1 MLRAASG
8 RAVSTITKEGSTM
21 RRRIASFLLAA
32 FLAATITILLAPAA
46 LAHEARDVGD
56 LEMEVGFGTEPA
68 YAGQPNSVQLLLH
81 HHGEAV
87 TDLGDTLD
95 VEISFGDADPLRL
108 TFEPFFEEGEF
119 GTPGD
124 YRAWFFPT
132 SPGQYTFHL
141 TGTVDGEDVDET
153 FTSGPKT
160 FSDVVSPADVQYPDQ
175 VPTTAEI
182 ADRIDRE
189 SARTADAIDQETT
202 QSERA
207 ARAASQAA
215 DDASSAMTIG
225 MIGLVVGALGLVV
238 AVIAVARSRPKAA

>member
-1 MLRAASG
+1 M
-8 RAVSTITKEGSTM
+8 T
-21 RRRIASFLLAA
+21 RRIASFLLASA
-32 FLAATITILLAPAA
+32 LAATMACVLASPA
-46 LAHEARDVGD
+46 LAHEARDVDD
-56 LEMEVGFGTEPA
+56 LELEVGFGTEPA

-81 HHGEAV
+81 HHGEPV

-141 TGTVDGEDVDET
+141 TGTIEGEDVDET

-160 FSDVVSPADVQYPDQ
+160 FSDVVSPADVQYPEQ
-175 VPTTAEI
+175 LPSTADI
-182 ADRIDRE
+182 VARMDRE
-189 SARTADAIDQETT
+189 SARAGDAIQQAGT

-215 DDASSAMTIG
+215 DDASSAKTIG
-225 MIGLVVGALGLVV
+225 VIGLVVGALGLIV
-238 AVIAVARSRPKAA
+238 AIVALTRSRPKTA